1 MVPKSQ
7 HRPCV
12 RAETQKKRKNHDK
25 CTLDWSESPQI
36 PRVNLC
42 RNARRKTSA
51 QKIWE
56 NRFGFVWFLRAK
68 NGSSGLLLAWMSAT
82 IGSVGIL
89 PGFLPKLS
97 LLALRNVKVRNRV
110 KRWEQSAQNCAP
122 QTCVCDSYEPKS
134 AEIGG
139 HQRKRAE
146 KGVGT
151 P

>member
-1 MVPKSQ
+1 MVP
-7 HRPCV
+7 
-12 RAETQKKRKNHDK
+12 RANITQKKRKNPDK
-25 CTLDWSESPQI
+25 GTLDWSESPQI

-42 RNARRKTSA
+42 RNARRKTSG
-51 QKIWE
+51 QKIWKI
-56 NRFGFVWFLRAK
+56 GFVVSTIRAR
-68 NGSSGLLLAWMSAT
+68 NGSSGLLLAWISAT
-82 IGSVGIL
+82 IGYVGIL
-89 PGFLPKLS
+89 PGFLPKSS
-97 LLALRNVKVRNRV
+97 LLALRNVNVRNRV

-139 HQRKRAE
+139 NRLKPAE